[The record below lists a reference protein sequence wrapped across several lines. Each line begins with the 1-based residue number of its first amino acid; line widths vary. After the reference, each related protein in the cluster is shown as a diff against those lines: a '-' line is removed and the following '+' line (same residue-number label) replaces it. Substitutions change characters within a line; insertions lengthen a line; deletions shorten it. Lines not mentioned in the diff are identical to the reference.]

1 MLDLKPAIAA
11 IVLLAA
17 IAAAPPALAKRA
29 AVPPPLSSAG
39 LLELTHYRHALVQ
52 LERGSLERT
61 GATLISPSLRI
72 WRVDTAT
79 ALRVL
84 PGLLAR
90 GTVRAVEPDRPLR
103 LEALEADPLSST
115 ETWRPLI
122 GADRL
127 TPPGPGR
134 PLTIVDTG
142 LDTSHSEFAGRPN
155 TTILNTQRLTES
167 DVEYHGTAVASLA
180 AAPENGRGIIGVYPQ
195 ARVRI
200 WDGGSPTLARVISG
214 IEAAAAPGVVNL
226 SLGFLRADVAVP
238 FLADAVASAFKR
250 GVLVVAAAGNDRE
263 SGSPPSVPADL
274 SHVITVGSTDAAG
287 NLSRFSNQSNAVDM
301 VAPGENL
308 VGAVF
313 GGWAPVTGTS
323 FSSPLVAAAAAWV
336 WTVRPR
342 LNKTQLFELLRR
354 SARDIGAPGVDNDSG
369 YGLLDIPAA
378 LTRPELPI
386 DPQEP
391 NDDVRYVK
399 AGGISRTATPPLTTP
414 RRARG
419 TLGARLDASEDPEDV
434 YRVWVPARRTV
445 RFATAAAQDV
455 DLDIWRPTTASVLVE
470 GAARRR
476 FLLGSSTR
484 RGSGAERVTVLNR
497 TTRGY
502 YAYADVYLR
511 ENGPDTAE
519 YRLTI
524 ATAQR

>member
-1 MLDLKPAIAA
+1 VLDLKPAIAA

-29 AVPPPLSSAG
+29 ALPPPSSAG
-39 LLELTHYRHALVQ
+39 LLELTHYRYALVQ
-52 LERGSLERT
+52 LEQGSLAGT
-61 GATLISPSLRI
+61 GATLISPSLQI
-72 WRVDTAT
+72 WRLDTAT

-90 GTVRAVEPDRPLR
+90 GAVRAVEPDRPLR
-103 LEALEADPLSST
+103 ADALQADPLSYT

-122 GADRL
+122 GADRV

-180 AAPENGRGIIGVYPQ
+180 AAPENGVGIVGVYPQ
-195 ARVRI
+195 ARLRI
-200 WDGGSPTLARVISG
+200 WDGGSPTLARVLSG
-214 IEAAAAPGVVNL
+214 IGAAAAPGVLNL
-226 SLGFLRADVAVP
+226 SLGFLSADVAVP
-238 FLADAVASAFKR
+238 LVADAVFSAFKR

-263 SGSPPSVPADL
+263 TGSPPSVPAEL

-287 NLSRFSNQSNAVDM
+287 NVSRFSNQNDAVDM
-301 VAPGENL
+301 AAPGEDL
-308 VGAVF
+308 VAAVF

-342 LNKTQLFELLRR
+342 LEKTQLFELMRR
-354 SARDIGAPGVDNDSG
+354 SARDIGVPGVDNDSG
-369 YGLLDIPAA
+369 YGLLDIPAGLA
-378 LTRPELPI
+378 RPELPI

-399 AGGISRTATPPLTTP
+399 AGGISRSATPPLTTP
-414 RRARG
+414 RRSRG
-419 TLGARLDASEDPEDV
+419 VLAARLDASEDPEDV
-434 YRVWVPARRTV
+434 YRVWVPGRRVV
-445 RFATAAAQDV
+445 RLATASAQDV
-455 DLDIWRPTTASVLVE
+455 DLDVWRPTTPSVLVE
-470 GAARRR
+470 GATRRR

-484 RGSGAERVTVLNR
+484 RASGAERVTVRNR

-524 ATAQR
+524 AAAQR

>member
-17 IAAAPPALAKRA
+17 IAAAPPALGKRA
-29 AVPPPLSSAG
+29 AVPPPSSAG

-52 LERGSLERT
+52 LERGSLAGT

-72 WRVDTAT
+72 WRVDAPT
-79 ALRVL
+79 ALRLL

-90 GTVRAVEPDRPLR
+90 GAVRAVEPDLPLR
-103 LEALEADPLSST
+103 FDALQADPLSST

-122 GADRL
+122 GADRV

-142 LDTSHSEFAGRPN
+142 LETSHSEFAGRPN

-180 AAPENGRGIIGVYPQ
+180 AAPENARGIIGVYPQ
-195 ARVRI
+195 ARLRI

-238 FLADAVASAFKR
+238 FLADAVFSAFKR
-250 GVLVVAAAGNDRE
+250 GVLVVAAAGNDRA
-263 SGSPPSVPADL
+263 SGNPPSVPADL

-287 NLSRFSNQSNAVDM
+287 NVSRFSTQSDGVDL
-301 VAPGENL
+301 VAPGEDL
-308 VGAVF
+308 VAAVF

-336 WTVRPR
+336 WTARPR
-342 LNKTQLFELLRR
+342 LDKTQLFELLRR
-354 SARDIGAPGVDNDSG
+354 SARDIGVPGVDNDSG

-378 LTRPELPI
+378 LTRPELAV

-391 NDDVRYVK
+391 NDDVRYLK
-399 AGGISRTATPPLTTP
+399 AGGISRTATPP
-414 RRARG
+414 R
-419 TLGARLDASEDPEDV
+419 S
-434 YRVWVPARRTV
+434 
-445 RFATAAAQDV
+445 
-455 DLDIWRPTTASVLVE
+455 
-470 GAARRR
+470 
-476 FLLGSSTR
+476 
-484 RGSGAERVTVLNR
+484 
-497 TTRGY
+497 
-502 YAYADVYLR
+502 
-511 ENGPDTAE
+511 
-519 YRLTI
+519 
-524 ATAQR
+524 